1 MQTKVKSNSVI
12 THRVADDGIITF
24 VVKDAG
30 ELAFDPSKASEAN
43 RARFLRHGIVQR
55 VADAAAQSR
64 DTATGKPAPASDKL
78 AAMKRLVDHYMSG
91 AEDWSP
97 ARVASEGPGLD
108 ATALAAVAEATGKTL
123 DEVRA
128 MVAAGAA
135 KREVTPKVYLT
146 ALTTADRVR
155 PIYERM
161 TKARAPAID
170 ADAELDEATKG

>member
-1 MQTKVKSNSVI
+1 MQTKAKSNSVI
-12 THRVADDGIITF
+12 THKVADDGTITF

-30 ELAFDPSKASEAN
+30 ELALDPAKVSEAN

-64 DTATGKPAPASDKL
+64 DTTTGKPAPASDKL
-78 AAMKRLVDHYMSG
+78 TAMKRLVDHYMTGSD
-91 AEDWSP
+91 EWSP

-108 ATALAAVAEATGKTL
+108 GIALAAVSEAIGKTL
-123 DEVRA
+123 DDVRA
-128 MVAAGAA
+128 MVAAGAEKKA
-135 KREVTPKVYLT
+135 VTQRVYLT

-155 PIYERM
+155 PVYERM